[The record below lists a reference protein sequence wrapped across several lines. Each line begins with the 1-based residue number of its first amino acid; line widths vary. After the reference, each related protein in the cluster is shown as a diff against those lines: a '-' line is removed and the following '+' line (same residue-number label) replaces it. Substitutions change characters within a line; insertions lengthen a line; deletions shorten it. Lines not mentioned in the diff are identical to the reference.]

1 MQIGE
6 RRQVSVLFCDLV
18 DSVNYSTQVDP
29 EEWLEVVDSYYESAR
44 RIINSYQGYILDYVG
59 DGIAAYFGYP
69 ISHEE
74 AACDAV
80 KAAIQMS
87 EEIPQLQTPMGITL
101 QTRIGVATGLVVV
114 KAIEIGDNRSKI
126 SLIGDTP
133 NLASR
138 LQSLALPNSI
148 VISST
153 TRNVT
158 DGVFECE
165 SLGVHEF
172 KGFTDPFEVFS
183 VTQIKFSGSRSQ
195 IRGRKFG
202 IDLYGREKELDVL
215 RRSWQVA
222 KAGSPQFVLVK
233 GEAGIGKSRL
243 VETIRNG
250 LVLVGEK
257 HQTWFCSPNHALTA
271 LFPIVELLMRLAGF
285 ELNDQP
291 ETRRRKLNNFLQMF
305 GVDDPTSLIVMAE
318 LLGLPTI
325 DLSVVKSF
333 SPEKK
338 KEIRLHTIIQMLAK
352 WSAGEPILI
361 VVEDLH
367 WIDST
372 TLELLDKIHANNQL
386 KCCLILATARP
397 EFILTGQ
404 ENFSLLPVERL
415 TVVEALDLCHSVD
428 SQGVIPADLARQI
441 VNRCDGN
448 PLFIE
453 ELTQSVIEGITT
465 NQARGGNDLVSI
477 PETLQDSLVA
487 RLDRLGE
494 ARRLACI
501 GAVIGRSFSKAMI
514 LAVSEQPKEAVEES
528 LFKLLDS
535 GLATTVSTAEGVGY
549 QFRHALI
556 RDSAYA
562 IILKRERQN
571 LHRKTAEILRNQF
584 QGICEAEPQLLAY
597 HCTES
602 GAYDQA
608 IPLWVLAGQRMADNA
623 AHSEAV
629 AHFQR
634 ALALIKSLP
643 EDPAYQPTELQ
654 LQIGI
659 AVSLSASR
667 GYTVPEVGEALKQAE
682 IIAESIGDDQA
693 NFSILRGICNFK
705 IVEGD
710 MDAAESICLRCG
722 DIALSTGRP
731 EHQIET
737 DTPLGYVYFCTGRLQ
752 EAAPRLEDG
761 VKLYDK
767 YAHQQLPYPCPQEPK
782 IVCLS
787 SLLMVY
793 SGLGL
798 EQDVRRVEKEL
809 RSHMEALSL
818 PFQSVFALI
827 YLAWYSLD
835 KKRYQEAYEA
845 ASLCQSLCDVNG
857 YTFHG
862 AGSKLMAAVALT
874 NLDPTNLQQA
884 ITQTQEALALLDR
897 LGCRHS
903 IPSRMG
909 ELAKLHAMAG
919 EMDLARQMS
928 REAVDLAKRI
938 DDHYFVPVILCRQLE
953 YELQA
958 LADSGDGRRSWKLER
973 IYADALGA
981 AHSMHAKGFEVMI
994 EAVWSSA

>member
-18 DSVNYSTQVDP
+18 DSVNHSSRVDP
-29 EEWLEVVDSYYESAR
+29 EEWLEVVDSYYECAR
-44 RIINSYQGYILDYVG
+44 NIINSFQGYILDYVG

-80 KAAIQMS
+80 KAAIRMS
-87 EEIPQLQTPMGITL
+87 EEIPLLQTPMGIKL

-133 NLASR
+133 NLAAR
-138 LQSLALPNSI
+138 LQNLASPNSI

-153 TRNVT
+153 TKNVT

-172 KGFTDPFEVFS
+172 KGFADPLEVFAVS
-183 VTQIKFSGSRSQ
+183 EIKFAGSRSQ
-195 IRGRKFG
+195 IRVRKFG
-202 IDLYGREKELDVL
+202 DELYGREKQLESLWQ
-215 RRSWQVA
+215 SWQMA
-222 KAGSPQFVLVK
+222 SAGQAMFVVVQ
-233 GEAGIGKSRL
+233 GEAGIGKTRL
-243 VETIRNG
+243 VEAIRNK
-250 LVLVGEK
+250 LVLAGGK
-257 HQTWFCSPNHALTA
+257 HQIWFCNPNHALTA
-271 LFPIVELLMRLAGF
+271 LFPIVELLMRLSGF
-285 ELNDQP
+285 ELQDSP
-291 ETRRRKLNNFLQMF
+291 ETRRAKFNNFLQMF
-305 GVDDPTSLIVMAE
+305 GVDDPTSLTVMSE
-318 LLGLPTI
+318 LIGLPT
-325 DLSVVKSF
+325 DDNAPVKNL

-338 KEIRLHTIIQMLAK
+338 KDIRIATIIQMLVK

-367 WIDST
+367 WSDST
-372 TLELLDKIHANNQL
+372 TLELIDEIHANDQL
-386 KCCLILATARP
+386 KGCLILATTRP
-397 EFILTGQ
+397 EFVPTQ
-404 ENFSLLPVERL
+404 ATECSLIALERL
-415 TVVEALDLCHSVD
+415 TFEEALNLCHSRD
-428 SQGVIPADLARQI
+428 IQGFITADLARQI

-453 ELTQSVIEGITT
+453 ELTQSVIESIST
-465 NQARGGNDLVSI
+465 NQSGGWQHLVAI

-487 RLDRLGE
+487 RLDRLGD

-514 LAVSEQPKEAVEES
+514 LALSEQPKEAVEES

-535 GLATTVSTAEGVGY
+535 GLATTISTAEGVGY

-562 IILKRERQN
+562 IILKRERQE
-571 LHRKTAEILRNQF
+571 LHRRTAEILRNQF
-584 QGICEAEPQLLAY
+584 QAICEAEPQLLAY

-623 AHSEAV
+623 AHAEAV

-634 ALALIKSLP
+634 ALALSKNLP
-643 EDPAYQPTELQ
+643 EDPALKATELQ

-659 AVSLSASR
+659 AVSLSATR
-667 GYTVPEVGEALKQAE
+667 GYSVPEVGEALKEAE
-682 IIAESIGDDQA
+682 VIAESIGDAQA
-693 NFSILRGICNFK
+693 NFTILRGICNFK

-710 MDAAESICLRCG
+710 MDAAESISLRCG
-722 DIALSTGRP
+722 KISATTLRP

-737 DTPLGYVYFCTGRLQ
+737 DTPYGYICFYTGRLE
-752 EAAPRLEDG
+752 EAAARLENG
-761 VKLYDK
+761 VRLYDE
-767 YAHQQLPYPCPQEPK
+767 HVDEQLPYPCPQDPK

-793 SGLGL
+793 SALGK
-798 EQDVRRVEKEL
+798 EHDVQRVEMDL
-809 RSHMEALSL
+809 RSHMEEMSL
-818 PFQSVFALI
+818 PFQSVYALV
-827 YLAWYSLD
+827 YLAWYRLD
-835 KKRYQEAYEA
+835 QKSYQEAYHCA
-845 ASLCQSLCDVNG
+845 RLCHSLCDVNG
-857 YTFHG
+857 YTTHG
-862 AGSKLMAAVALT
+862 GNSKVMAAIAHAHLFP
-874 NLDPTNLQQA
+874 DQMQQA
-884 ITQTQEALALLDR
+884 IQQAEDALALLTR
-897 LGCRHS
+897 LGCHHS

-919 EMDLARQMS
+919 DIDRARQMS
-928 REAVDLAKRI
+928 REAVDMAKRI
-938 DDHYFVPVILCRQLE
+938 DDHFFVPVILCRQLE

-958 LADSGDGRRSWKLER
+958 LADCGDGSRNWKLER
-973 IYADALGA
+973 IYANALGA
-981 AHSMHAKGFEVMI
+981 ARLMNAKGFEAMI
-994 EAVWSSA
+994 EAVWASA

>member
-1 MQIGE
+1 MQTGE

-18 DSVNYSTQVDP
+18 DSVNHSTQVDP
-29 EEWLEVVDSYYESAR
+29 EEWLEVVDSYYETAR
-44 RIINSYQGYILDYVG
+44 RIIYSYQGYILDYVG
-59 DGIAAYFGYP
+59 DGVAAYFGYP
-69 ISHEE
+69 TSHEE
-74 AACDAV
+74 ATCDAV

-87 EEIPQLQTPMGITL
+87 DEIPQLQTPMGIKL

-114 KAIEIGDNRSKI
+114 KAMEIGENHSKI

-138 LQSLALPNSI
+138 LQSLARPNSI

-153 TRNVT
+153 TKNVT

-172 KGFTDPFEVFS
+172 KGFADPLEVFS
-183 VTQIKFSGSRSQ
+183 VSQIKFSGSRSQ
-195 IRGRKFG
+195 IRGRKYG
-202 IDLYGREKELDVL
+202 NNLYGRDKEIDML
-215 RRSWQVA
+215 RKSWQVA
-222 KAGSPQFVLVK
+222 KAGSPQFVLVQ

-243 VETIRNG
+243 VEALRNE
-250 LVLVGEK
+250 LVIAGEK
-257 HQTWFCSPNHALTA
+257 QQTWFCNPNHALTA

-285 ELNDQP
+285 DLKDSSDVRRTKLND
-291 ETRRRKLNNFLQMF
+291 FLQMF

-318 LLGLPTI
+318 LMGLPTGDTSTI
-325 DLSVVKSF
+325 KSL

-338 KEIRLHTIIQMLAK
+338 KEIRLHTISQMLAM

-372 TLELLDKIHANNQL
+372 TLELMDEIHANDQL
-386 KCCLILATARP
+386 KYCLILGTARP
-397 EFILTGQ
+397 EFVPPA
-404 ENFSLLPVERL
+404 EASFSLLPVERL
-415 TVVEALDLCHSVD
+415 PVIQALDLCHSVD
-428 SQGVIPADLARQI
+428 SQVVVTADLARQI

-453 ELTQSVIEGITT
+453 ELTQSVIESINT
-465 NQARGGNDLVSI
+465 NQSRGGNDLVAI

-562 IILKRERQN
+562 IILKRERQD
-571 LHRKTAEILRNQF
+571 LHRRTAEILRHQF

-602 GAYDQA
+602 GAYEQA

-623 AHSEAV
+623 AHAEAV

-667 GYTVPEVGEALKQAE
+667 GYAVPDVGEALKQAE
-682 IIAESIGDDQA
+682 IIAESIGDAQA

-705 IVEGD
+705 IVAGD
-710 MDAAESICLRCG
+710 MDAAEAICLRCSE
-722 DIALSTGRP
+722 IALSTGRP

-737 DTPLGYVYFCTGRLQ
+737 DTPLGYVYFSIGRLD
-752 EAAPRLEDG
+752 EAAECLENG
-761 VKLYDK
+761 VKRYDE
-767 YAHQQLPYPCPQEPK
+767 YADQQLPYPCPQDPK

-793 SGLGL
+793 SALGF
-798 EQDVRRVEKEL
+798 EQDVIRVEKEL
-809 RSHMEALSL
+809 RAHIETISL
-818 PFQSVFALI
+818 PFQSVFALV
-827 YLAWYSLD
+827 YLAWCLLD

-845 ASLCQSLCDVNG
+845 ARLCHSLCDVNG

-862 AGSKLMAAVALT
+862 GNSKFMAAIALAH
-874 NLDPTNLQQA
+874 LDPTNLQPAIIQA
-884 ITQTQEALALLDR
+884 QDALALLSR
-897 LGCRHS
+897 LGGRHS

-919 EMDLARQMS
+919 ELDLARQMS
-928 REAVDLAKRI
+928 HEAVDMAKGI
-938 DDHYFVPVILCRQLE
+938 DDYFFVPVILCRQLE

-958 LADSGDGRRSWKLER
+958 LADSGDGRPNSKLER

-981 AHSMHAKGFEVMI
+981 ARSMNAKGFEAMI
-994 EAVWSSA
+994 EAVWASA

>member
-18 DSVNYSTQVDP
+18 DSVNHSSQVDP
-29 EEWLEVVDSYYESAR
+29 EEWLEVVDVYYEKAR
-44 RIINSYQGYILDYVG
+44 HIIHSFKGYILDYVG

-69 ISHEE
+69 VSHEE

-80 KAAIQMS
+80 KAAIRMS
-87 EEIPQLQTPMGITL
+87 DEIPQLQTPMGIKL

-133 NLASR
+133 NLAAR
-138 LQSLALPNSI
+138 LQGLAQPNAI

-153 TRNVT
+153 TKNVT

-165 SLGVHEF
+165 SLGVHQF
-172 KGFTDPFEVFS
+172 KGFADPLEVFR
-183 VTQIKFSGSRSQ
+183 VTQVKFSGSRSQ
-195 IRGRKFG
+195 IRVRRSGHT
-202 IDLYGREKELDVL
+202 LYGRELELDVL
-215 RRSWQVA
+215 REFWQVA
-222 KAGSPQFVLVK
+222 KEGSAQFVLVK
-233 GEAGIGKSRL
+233 GDAGIGKSRL

-250 LVLVGEK
+250 LVMAGEK

-285 ELNDQP
+285 ELKDSLDVRRTKFND
-291 ETRRRKLNNFLQMF
+291 FLQMF
-305 GVDDPTSLIVMAE
+305 GVDDPTSLVVMAE
-318 LLGLPTI
+318 LMGLSTGDVSAI
-325 DLSVVKSF
+325 KSL

-372 TLELLDKIHANNQL
+372 TLELIDDIHVNQQL
-386 KCCLILATARP
+386 TSCMILATARP
-397 EFILTGQ
+397 EFVPDRQETCHLLT
-404 ENFSLLPVERL
+404 LERL
-415 TVVEALDLCHSVD
+415 TVVEALNLCHSID
-428 SQGVIPADLARQI
+428 SQGVITADLARQI
-441 VNRCDGN
+441 VHRSDGN

-465 NQARGGNDLVSI
+465 NQAKGDSDLVSI

-514 LAVSEQPKEAVEES
+514 LAVSDQPKEAVEES

-562 IILKRERQN
+562 IILKRERQD
-571 LHRKTAEILRNQF
+571 LHRRTAEILRNQF
-584 QGICEAEPQLLAY
+584 QAICEAEPQLLAY

-602 GAYDQA
+602 GSYDQA
-608 IPLWVLAGQRMADNA
+608 IPLWMLAGQRMADNA
-623 AHSEAV
+623 AHAEAV

-634 ALALIKSLP
+634 ALALIKSQP
-643 EDPAYQPTELQ
+643 EEPAYKSTELQ

-667 GYTVPEVGEALKQAE
+667 GYAVPEVGEALNEAE
-682 IIAESIGDDQA
+682 NIAENIGDAQA
-693 NFSILRGICNFK
+693 KFSILRGICNFK
-705 IVEGD
+705 IVAGD
-710 MDAAESICLRCG
+710 MDSAETICIRCG
-722 DIALSTGRP
+722 DLAATTIKP

-737 DTPLGYVYFCTGRLQ
+737 DTPYGYVCFSTGRLE
-752 EAAPRLEDG
+752 EAAERLENG
-761 VKLYDK
+761 VRLYDQF
-767 YAHQQLPYPCPQEPK
+767 ADEQLPYPCPQDPK

-793 SGLGL
+793 NAQGHG
-798 EQDVRRVEKEL
+798 QDLQRVEKAL
-809 RSHMEALSL
+809 RAHMEAMSL
-818 PFQSVFALI
+818 PFQSVFALV
-827 YLAWYSLD
+827 YLAWHHLD
-835 KKRYQEAYEA
+835 ANRYLEAYEA
-845 ASLCQSLCDVNG
+845 ARLCHSLCDVNG

-862 AGSKLMAAVALT
+862 ANSKLMAAIALA
-874 NLDPTNLQQA
+874 NLDSTNLQPAISQA
-884 ITQTQEALALLDR
+884 QDAIALLAR
-897 LGCRHS
+897 LGCQHS

-919 EMDLARQMS
+919 EIESARQMS

-938 DDHYFVPVILCRQLE
+938 DDHFFVPVILCRQLE
-953 YELQA
+953 YELLA
-958 LADSGDGRRSWKLER
+958 LSDSADGRRNWKLER

-981 AHSMHAKGFEVMI
+981 ARSMNAKGFEAMI
-994 EAVWSSA
+994 EDVWSSA